1 MFVFRTISRTSTTTT
16 RRPSMNT
23 FRVLKTAVT
32 DVATT
37 QPGARIGVLQLS
49 KGFTVHTPNF
59 VAPTSRG
66 VVPHLSPDN
75 LDRNTGVVGVYV
87 ALEDFIEKAP
97 QRVPP
102 LYTWPGSLRD
112 FISLPADNLLIL
124 APRRSPA
131 IACPKPN
138 SDANVSILTSVGF
151 RDLPVKDYVSAVVKL
166 QPDIVVGVADVPNT
180 ETPGKTRVP
189 KIPARTE
196 RWLDELVGR
205 INAGV
210 SAKENA
216 DTHAAKAAA
225 DHRPA
230 VFAPALA
237 LDHTKQRLYIDYL
250 VDNVEKLCGLV
261 FTQTDYLVDL
271 PGELQQLAR
280 FNTDVTSGPHEILDL
295 IDRGVDMFNVNFTGL
310 ATDAGIA
317 LHFTFGG
324 DSSAEGVLLEQMDLA
339 TDMWN
344 DEFATDLS
352 PLEDG
357 CACYA
362 CRKHHKA
369 YIQHCLAAKEMT
381 AWVLLQLH
389 NLNVVE
395 RFFTA
400 VRESIEQGRW
410 EGDKE
415 AFEQRYKR
423 ELPEKTGKGP
433 RLRGYQY
440 KSAGG
445 DKKLNDPAYRSL
457 DADTPEDEEG
467 VPQTDA
473 AGLQKSG
480 FAQVASDW

>member
-1 MFVFRTISRTSTTTT
+1 
-16 RRPSMNT
+16 MNT
-23 FRVLKTAVT
+23 FRVLKAAVT

-37 QPGARIGVLQLS
+37 QSGARIGVLQLS
-49 KGFTVHTPNF
+49 KGFTLHTPNF
-59 VAPTSRG
+59 IAPTSRG

-102 LYTWPGSLRD
+102 LYTWPGTLRD
-112 FISLPADNLLIL
+112 FISLPADNFLIL

-131 IACPKPN
+131 IVCPKPN
-138 SDANVSILTSVGF
+138 SDANISILTSVGF
-151 RDLPVKDYVSAVVKL
+151 RDLPVKDYVSAAVKL
-166 QPDIVVGVADVPNT
+166 RPDIVISVADIPNM
-180 ETPGKTRVP
+180 EKPGKTRVP
-189 KIPARTE
+189 KIPVRTE
-196 RWLDELVGR
+196 RWLDELIGR
-205 INAGV
+205 TNAGT
-210 SAKENA
+210 SSKEA
-216 DTHAAKAAA
+216 GTDAAA
-225 DHRPA
+225 EHRPA
-230 VFAPALA
+230 VFAPALS
-237 LDHTKQRLYIDYL
+237 LEHVKQRLYIDYL
-250 VDNVEKLCGLV
+250 VDNVDKLCGLV
-261 FTQTDYLVDL
+261 FTEADHLLDL
-271 PGELQQLAR
+271 PDELQQLAKYH
-280 FNTDVTSGPHEILDL
+280 TDVTSGPHEILEL
-295 IDRGVDMFNVNFTGL
+295 IDRGVDMFNANFTGL

-317 LHFTFGG
+317 LHFTFGDG
-324 DSSAEGVLLEQMDLA
+324 SNEGGVPLEPTDLA

-344 DEFATDLS
+344 EKFATDLS

-357 CACYA
+357 CVCYA

-381 AWVLLQLH
+381 AWVLLQIH
-389 NLNVVE
+389 NLNVMD
-395 RFFTA
+395 RFFEA
-400 VRESIEQGRW
+400 VRKSIDQGRW
-410 EGDKE
+410 ETDKE
-415 AFEQRYKR
+415 TFAQRYKR

-457 DADTPEDEEG
+457 DVDAPEEEEG
-467 VPQTDA
+467 VPEADA

>member
-1 MFVFRTISRTSTTTT
+1 
-16 RRPSMNT
+16 MNT

-37 QPGARIGVLQLS
+37 QSGARIGVLQLS
-49 KGFTVHTPNF
+49 KGFTLHTPNLI
-59 VAPTSRG
+59 APTSRG

-102 LYTWPGSLRD
+102 LYTWPGALRD
-112 FISLPADNLLIL
+112 FISLPAENFLIL

-131 IACPKPN
+131 ITCPKPN

-151 RDLPVKDYVSAVVKL
+151 RDLPVKDYVSAAVKL
-166 QPDIVVGVADVPNT
+166 QPDIVISVADIPNT
-180 ETPGKTRVP
+180 EKPGKSRVP
-189 KIPARTE
+189 KIPVRTE
-196 RWLDELVGR
+196 RWLGELLGR
-205 INAGV
+205 INPGV
-210 SAKENA
+210 VSKEA
-216 DTHAAKAAA
+216 DGVA

-237 LDHTKQRLYIDYL
+237 LEHAKQRLYIDYL
-250 VDNVEKLCGLV
+250 VDNVDKLCGLV
-261 FTQTDYLVDL
+261 FTESDHLADL
-271 PGELQQLAR
+271 PDELQQLAKLH
-280 FNTDVTSGPHEILDL
+280 TDVTSGPHEILDL
-295 IDRGVDMFNVNFTGL
+295 IDRGIDMFNANFTGL

-317 LHFTFGG
+317 LHFTLGSENSDGG
-324 DSSAEGVLLEQMDLA
+324 GPLEQMDLA

-344 DEFATDLS
+344 DRFATDLS
-352 PLEDG
+352 PLEEG
-357 CACYA
+357 CECYT

-381 AWVLLQLH
+381 AWVLLQIH
-389 NLNVVE
+389 NLNVLD
-395 RFFTA
+395 RFFDA
-400 VRESIEQGRW
+400 VRKSIEQGTW
-410 EGDKE
+410 EVDKE
-415 AFEQRYKR
+415 AFGKRYTR

-433 RLRGYQY
+433 RMRGYQY

-445 DKKLNDPAYRSL
+445 DEKLNDPAYRSL
-457 DADTPEDEEG
+457 DADAPEEEEG
-467 VPQTDA
+467 LPEIDA